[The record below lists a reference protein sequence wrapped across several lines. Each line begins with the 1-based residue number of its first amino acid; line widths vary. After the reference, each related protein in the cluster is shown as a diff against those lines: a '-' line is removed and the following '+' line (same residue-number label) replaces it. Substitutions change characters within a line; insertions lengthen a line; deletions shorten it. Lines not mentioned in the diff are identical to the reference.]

1 MPRIPVSHARPP
13 STFAQVS
20 KVAGLGTG
28 VLVLCGA
35 VYTASTIGQHNTE
48 QQAAAAQQPL
58 ISGADALRPES
69 VSAELADVAQQS
81 AIGTVSPAGVGSSSQ
96 QQSTNGDTS
105 QSRSPSTGVPS
116 TSSNEPTQNESSS
129 NASPGSA
136 HGDSS
141 GQTQDPA
148 RGESNIDVAKRF
160 YHLVGSNPH
169 AAADMLAPNLSGHD
183 YAELVREWSSL
194 RSINVE
200 NLSQGSNNTVM
211 ATVRLLQQDGSWLRV
226 SQLLTM
232 DPSAGQSQLIS
243 DAQLISAQRG

>member
-1 MPRIPVSHARPP
+1 MQRVTTGRRRARAGALTVSELIDQHPTVGQAGLSMPRIPVSHARPP

-96 QQSTNGDTS
+96 Q
-105 QSRSPSTGVPS
+105 
-116 TSSNEPTQNESSS
+116 
-129 NASPGSA
+129 
-136 HGDSS
+136 
-141 GQTQDPA
+141 
-148 RGESNIDVAKRF
+148 
-160 YHLVGSNPH
+160 
-169 AAADMLAPNLSGHD
+169 
-183 YAELVREWSSL
+183 
-194 RSINVE
+194 
-200 NLSQGSNNTVM
+200 
-211 ATVRLLQQDGSWLRV
+211 
-226 SQLLTM
+226 
-232 DPSAGQSQLIS
+232 
-243 DAQLISAQRG
+243 